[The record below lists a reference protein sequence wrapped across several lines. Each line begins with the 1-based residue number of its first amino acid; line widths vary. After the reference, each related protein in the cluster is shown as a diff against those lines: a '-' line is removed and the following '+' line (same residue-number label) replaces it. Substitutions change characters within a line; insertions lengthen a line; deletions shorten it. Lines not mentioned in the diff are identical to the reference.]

1 MTTDPRQVDVLI
13 VGAGPVGLITAF
25 QLAKFGGISVA
36 IIEKNPK
43 SIQDAYGRAITLY
56 PRSSEM
62 LDQLGLAEELAQ
74 QCFACRETATYN
86 SHGEEVHGRGWSFME
101 TGMSDTAWNFALVL
115 RQKYQEDVFR
125 RALREYGVEVEAPV
139 RLDGIVV
146 DESIPLLQHRV
157 TATVHDELTSE
168 RKTIKCKFVIGC
180 DGGHSSVRR
189 LMDIPFH
196 GLTTADKWVR
206 VDGLVETNVPRP
218 RTYCAIE
225 SPTHGNVLWV
235 GLDRGRTR
243 IGYAFTQDRE
253 KAYEVFDEAAA
264 VKEAIAAVKPFDVTF
279 LTVDWW
285 TIYSVGQRIAETF
298 EKKDCIFLAGDACH
312 THSSGAAQGMN
323 TGIHDS
329 VNLAWKLSLVLRRL
343 ARTDILQTYQAERM
357 PNVQRLIQYDRDI
370 SRLMT
375 NRLPEDWQGDPEAD
389 VNAILGQVMGEAG
402 SFSSGLGIFY
412 ELAETSLL
420 SIPGSFTSSK
430 QVVDVQQPVGP
441 GRRAPDVTLL
451 KPGTF
456 ESTRLISETPN
467 RSSFYLLL
475 FAGNPLATKAT
486 AFADAVDTSTY
497 LSGIQ
502 SRGKWASSHAKSV
515 LANNWTGLLE
525 CLTVLPQPASSAYEV
540 LGREPLGR
548 AFFDTH
554 EGVAYKRYGV
564 DVGAGCVVLVRPDG
578 WIGTMLSLS
587 ESSVREVEMYFSRI
601 LL

>member
-1 MTTDPRQVDVLI
+1 MSIESRQIDVLI
-13 VGAGPVGLITAF
+13 VGAGPVGLITAY
-25 QLAKFGGISVA
+25 QLAKFGGVSVA
-36 IIEKNPK
+36 IIEKNSK

-86 SHGEEVHGRGWSFME
+86 SKGEEVKGRGWSFME
-101 TGMSDTAWNFALVL
+101 TGMGDTAWNFALVL

-125 RALREYGVEVEAPV
+125 RALKKFGVEVEAPV
-139 RLDGIVV
+139 SLVDIVV
-146 DESIPLLQHRV
+146 DETVPLLQHRI
-157 TATVHDELTSE
+157 TATVQDSSTGVETRL
-168 RKTIKCKFVIGC
+168 KCKFVIGC

-189 LMDIPFH
+189 LMKIPFH

-253 KAYEVFDEAAA
+253 KAYEVFDETAA
-264 VKEAIAAVKPFDVTF
+264 VKEAIAAVKPFDLAF
-279 LTVDWW
+279 KTVDWW

-298 EKKDCIFLAGDACH
+298 EKQDCVFLAGDACH

-329 VNLAWKLSLVLRRL
+329 VNLSWKLSLVLRGL
-343 ARTDILQTYQAERM
+343 ADADILKTYQEERM
-357 PNVQRLIQYDRDI
+357 PNVQKLIQYDKDI

-375 NRLPEDWQGDPEAD
+375 NRLPENWHGEPDAD
-389 VNAILGQVMGEAG
+389 VNTILGQIMGEAG

-412 ELAETSLL
+412 EVAQGGLL
-420 SIPGSFTSSK
+420 NVEGDLSCPDKSA
-430 QVVDVQQPVGP
+430 DLLPVGP

-456 ESTRLISETPN
+456 EPTRLILQTPN
-467 RSSFYLLL
+467 STGFYLMI
-475 FAGNPLATKAT
+475 FTGDPAKSRAAV
-486 AFADAVDTSTY
+486 FADTFEASGY
-497 LSGIQ
+497 LSVLH
-502 SRGKWASSHAKSV
+502 SRE
-515 LANNWTGLLE
+515 LLN
-525 CLTVLPQPASSAYEV
+525 CLTVLPKPASSAYEV

-548 AFFDTH
+548 AFFDSH
-554 EGVAYKRYGV
+554 AGVAYKRYSV
-564 DVGAGCVVLVRPDG
+564 DLDTGCVVVLRPDG
-578 WIGTMLSLS
+578 WIATMLSLA
-587 ESSVREVEMYFSRI
+587 ESSAIELEVYFSRI
-601 LL
+601 FL